1 MRISDWSSDVCSS
14 DLPQGT
20 LFGRNTTG
28 GAILVYSNQPTY
40 KVEGYAQGL
49 VGNYDWYELEGALNV
64 PIVEDKVAVRVAGQI
79 RRRDGYVKGGLP
91 GLPDGQNINND
102 NFRVSLLLEPTENI
116 KNVTVYNFAS
126 ADIVTISL
134 PDV

>member
-79 RRRDGYVKGGLP
+79 RRRDGYV
-91 GLPDGQNINND
+91 QRSEER
-102 NFRVSLLLEPTENI
+102 RVGKECGSPCRSRWSP
-116 KNVTVYNFAS
+116 YH
-126 ADIVTISL
+126 
-134 PDV
+134 

>member
-64 PIVEDKVAVRVAGQI
+64 PIVEDKVAERVAGQI

-91 GLPDGQNINND
+91 GLSDGKNID
-102 NFRVSLLLEPTENI
+102 NRSEEH
-116 KNVTVYNFAS
+116 KH
-126 ADIVTISL
+126 DIQ
-134 PDV
+134 